1 MENIN
6 TSIIN
11 TVIDFLENNE
21 QYGDDWSIE
30 IAELEK
36 VVHLAVEAKRKARE
50 QQKHSFIV

>member
-50 QQKHSFIV
+50 Q

>member
-1 MENIN
+1 METIN

-36 VVHLAVEAKRKARE
+36 VVHLVVEAKIKARTN
-50 QQKHSFIV
+50 

>member
-1 MENIN
+1 METIN

-36 VVHLAVEAKRKARE
+36 VVHLVVEAKRKASN
-50 QQKHSFIV
+50 H